1 MADNRKQTQIEA
13 ALAAVKDAYKERHA
27 EMRARNLQRQT
38 QYQAALA
45 ADEQILKDMQEERN
59 QIGQE
64 LESLR
69 QEIKF
74 SVWEYLEDI
83 PQGELRDALLDRAL
97 AKTNVPALQLAL
109 AEADRRLAAQRN
121 IVDSRRNTLNQTILE
136 ERIPE
141 IWERAEAILPQWAAL
156 TEEMVAVAQ
165 LWPADVTYNMPECM
179 PPIGRV
185 ALHLQHHLPMLK
197 EALNSH
203 VSKR

>member
-27 EMRARNLQRQT
+27 EMRERNLQRQT

-45 ADEQILKDMQEERN
+45 ADEQTLKEMQEERN
-59 QIGQE
+59 QISQE

-156 TEEMVAVAQ
+156 TEELVEVAQ
-165 LWPADVTYNMPECM
+165 LWPASATYNMPEFM

-185 ALHLQHHLPMLK
+185 ALHLQHHLPMFK

-203 VSKR
+203 ASKR